1 MELPKHSLKG
11 MTQLEVGG
19 LPFVFTLPLN
29 WKGEVIAY
37 ISAAD
42 DPEDENSA
50 LYVGK
55 RNLRYAVFPSFTR

>member
-11 MTQLEVGG
+11 MTQLEVGS

-29 WKGEVIAY
+29 WKGEVTAD
-37 ISAAD
+37 ISAAN

-50 LYVGK
+50 LNVAK
-55 RNLRYAVFPSFTR
+55 RNFTHAVFPSFTR

>member
-1 MELPKHSLKG
+1 MELPKHSLNR

-29 WKGEVIAY
+29 WKGEVIAD

-42 DPEDENSA
+42 DPEGENSTLNVA
-50 LYVGK
+50 K
-55 RNLRYAVFPSFTR
+55 RNLGQAVFPSFTS